1 MPLWKTL
8 TRTLAFDAAPY
19 LRVFRE
25 QVEVAP
31 GHVISDFWQVELRE
45 FAVVVPVLPDG
56 RVLTMTGYRHGPRRD
71 CLGFPGGFLDLGETP
86 EVAALRELAEEAGLA
101 PARLIALGD
110 FVDNGNQRGGH
121 GHYFL
126 ALGCE
131 PAPGRLDDAT
141 ETAALAALSMQDIDA
156 ALDRGAFGV
165 IHHVAGWC
173 LARRHPAF
181 PRA

>member
-1 MPLWKTL
+1 M
-8 TRTLAFDAAPY
+8 
-19 LRVFRE
+19 FRE

-31 GHVISDFWQVELRE
+31 GHVIPELRD
-45 FAVVVPVLPDG
+45 FAVIVPVLPDG

-71 CLGFPGGFLDLGETP
+71 CLGFPVGFLDTGETP
-86 EVAALRELAEEAGLA
+86 KVAALRELAEEAGLV
-101 PARLIALGD
+101 PARLIALRD

-126 ALGCE
+126 AAGCE
-131 PAPGRLDDAT
+131 PSPGRLDDAA
-141 ETAALAALSMQDIDA
+141 ETAALAALSMRDIAA

-165 IHHVAGWC
+165 IHQVAGWC

-181 PRA
+181 AQA

>member
-1 MPLWKTL
+1 M
-8 TRTLAFDAAPY
+8 
-19 LRVFRE
+19 FRE

-31 GHVISDFWQVELRE
+31 GHVIPDFWQVELRD

-71 CLGFPGGFLDLGETP
+71 CLGFPGGFLDPGETP
-86 EVAALRELAEEAGLA
+86 GVAALRELAEEAGLA

-110 FVDNGNQRGGH
+110 YVDNGNQRGGH

-131 PAPGRLDDAT
+131 PAPGCLDDAT
-141 ETAALAALSMQDIDA
+141 ETASLAAMSVREIDA
-156 ALDRGAFGV
+156 ALDRGGFGV

-173 LARRHPAF
+173 LARRHPAL
-181 PRA
+181 AQA